1 MMDLTRLPVRVE
13 PRTCVLSDLR
23 LLEHVCLSQSTLS
36 DDGTSLKA
44 LTLPFFKRG
53 KAWLTIT
60 ELIPTAAALGD
71 EPRVSPRAV
80 RAAAS
85 HPHVG

>member
-1 MMDLTRLPVRVE
+1 MDLTRLPLRVE
-13 PRTCVLSDLR
+13 PSTCVLSEPR
-23 LLEHVCLSQSTLS
+23 LLEHVCLNQSALS

-53 KAWLTIT
+53 KAWLKIT
-60 ELIPTAAALGD
+60 ELIPTAAALRD

-85 HPHVG
+85 HLHVG